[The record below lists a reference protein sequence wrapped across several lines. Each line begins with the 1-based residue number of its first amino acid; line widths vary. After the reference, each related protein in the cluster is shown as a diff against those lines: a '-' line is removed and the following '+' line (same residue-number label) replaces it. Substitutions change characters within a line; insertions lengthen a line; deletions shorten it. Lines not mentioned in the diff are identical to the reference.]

1 MVKAPALASH
11 FSIESEREN
20 MKTASKIAAIIV
32 FLSVSHGCAVTAV
45 SPTAQNVGVI
55 SEQQA
60 KDCRFLDSIS
70 ANNTNTLSENPQQ
83 DARNRAFNRV
93 AELGGNSLRIVSTNT
108 QIAPSG
114 VGSIYSLSG
123 EAYACK

>member
-1 MVKAPALASH
+1 MKIVSTALKIAVAVVFVSLAS
-11 FSIESEREN
+11 
-20 MKTASKIAAIIV
+20 
-32 FLSVSHGCAVTAV
+32 GCAVETLKPGAKDV
-45 SPTAQNVGVI
+45 SII

-60 KDCRFLDSIS
+60 KACRLLDSFTT
-70 ANNTNTLSENPQQ
+70 NNQNTLSENPQQ

-108 QIAPSG
+108 QLSRSG
-114 VGSIYSLSG
+114 VGSIFVLNG

>member
-1 MVKAPALASH
+1 
-11 FSIESEREN
+11 
-20 MKTASKIAAIIV
+20 MKKYIQVICVSIIV
-32 FLSVSHGCAVTAV
+32 SIMYGCSATAVTPA
-45 SPTAQNVGVI
+45 AKNVRVI

-70 ANNTNTLSENPQQ
+70 ANNTNTLSKNPQQ

>member
-1 MVKAPALASH
+1 MKHVL
-11 FSIESEREN
+11 SEN
-20 MKTASKIAAIIV
+20 MMKTASKITALV
-32 FLSVSHGCAVTAV
+32 VLSFVSHGCAVTAV
-45 SPTAQNVGVI
+45 SPAAAAQNIRVI

-70 ANNTNTLSENPQQ
+70 ANNTNTLSKDPQQ

-93 AELGGNSLRIVSTNT
+93 ADLGGNSLRIVSTNT

-114 VGSIYSLSG
+114 VGSIYNLSG